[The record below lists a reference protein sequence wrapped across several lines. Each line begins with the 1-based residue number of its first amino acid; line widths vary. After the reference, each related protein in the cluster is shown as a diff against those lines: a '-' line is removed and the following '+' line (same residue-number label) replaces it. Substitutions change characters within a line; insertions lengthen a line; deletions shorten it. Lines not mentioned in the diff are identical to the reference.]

1 MTHYASGKN
10 PLRCN
15 TYFICGLA
23 VIMVAGFYLTLTS
36 KSSVYKDN
44 TPSSFIVQLRP
55 EVSLKGFW
63 SVALVEM
70 FLPKETELKPKYVT
84 ANFIQSSVFGESKQP
99 VLRVFYDDKQHVT
112 FTPEYI
118 QVIDKLLDTLE
129 FEIKDDE
136 GNTLEFGTKDEEGVE
151 TGETHLRLH
160 FMPFP
165 IV

>member
-44 TPSSFIVQLRP
+44 KPSSFIVQLRP
-55 EVSLKGFW
+55 EVTLKGFW

-84 ANFIQSSVFGESKQP
+84 DFSNDAKDIPKNGG
-99 VLRVFYDDKQHVT
+99 RV
-112 FTPEYI
+112 
-118 QVIDKLLDTLE
+118 
-129 FEIKDDE
+129 
-136 GNTLEFGTKDEEGVE
+136 
-151 TGETHLRLH
+151 RLPH
-160 FMPFP
+160 RGSL
-165 IV
+165 

>member
-1 MTHYASGKN
+1 MTHHVTSNNTLHY
-10 PLRCN
+10 N

-23 VIMVAGFYLTLTS
+23 FIMVAGFYLTLTS

-63 SVALVEM
+63 SVALVEL

-84 ANFIQSSVFGESKQP
+84 ANFIQSSVIGESKQP

-112 FTPEYI
+112 FAPEYI
-118 QVIDKLLDTLE
+118 QVLDRLLDTLE
-129 FEIKDDE
+129 FEIKDEE
-136 GNTLEFGTKDEEGVE
+136 GNAIDFGAKDEEGST

-160 FMPFP
+160 FMPFS